1 MAKDK
6 TAPSVSDVNGN
17 GAGASDVSDLGVGDL
32 TYEQSREELIDIVA
46 KIESGTVPL
55 EESMVLWE
63 RGEALA
69 AHCQSKLD
77 AAQSQLDSAT
87 AADGDA

>member
-6 TAPSVSDVNGN
+6 TTPSVSDETSGDI
-17 GAGASDVSDLGVGDL
+17 GLSDLS
-32 TYEQSREELIDIVA
+32 YEQAREELVDIVA

-77 AAQSQLDSAT
+77 AAQAQLDAAT
-87 AADGDA
+87 PDEDNA